1 MAVTSK
7 ITRILSL
14 LELGSLPKLEIVA
27 EIKRLYDEGYQLG
40 VEEAKEVT
48 RGKYLNIFT
57 SSAPMLKRK

>member
-1 MAVTSK
+1 MT
-7 ITRILSL
+7 
-14 LELGSLPKLEIVA
+14 

-57 SSAPMLKRK
+57 ANAPLIKRNK